1 MYPILPPPLTQTP
14 SFYPQGIQK
23 RIPSIPVKSGVC
35 SPDFL
40 SVKPTS
46 GHVHLTLSHLLSTFI
61 VFSIWEPSLLP
72 AFPRL
77 QVLLQKSGLSS
88 SPSCIVVGKGQ
99 GKQPLL
105 SFLFCIFY
113 DCEDEGSVHLYI
125 YICYVM

>member
-1 MYPILPPPLTQTP
+1 MQPILPPSLTQTP
-14 SFYPQGIQK
+14 SFYLRGIQK
-23 RIPSIPVKSGVC
+23 CMPSIPVKSGVC

-46 GHVHLTLSHLLSTFI
+46 GHVHLTLSRLLSALI

-88 SPSCIVVGKGQ
+88 S
-99 GKQPLL
+99 LL
-105 SFLFCIFY
+105 A
-113 DCEDEGSVHLYI
+113 
-125 YICYVM
+125 